1 MEFYL
6 TALLLGLCLSAMS
19 IGIFMTMKIFN
30 IPDITTDGSYTLGAV
45 VTATLLTG
53 NVPPYFIIPA
63 VLAAGALAG
72 AATGLIHTR
81 LKVDALLSGIIVMTG
96 LYSINLVILG
106 RSNVPLINV
115 PTLFSLIHIAKI
127 QVYND
132 VIMGI
137 ICLACIVAIIAWL
150 LVTDFGIAMR
160 ATGNSPTM
168 TRALGINNNTMKIIG
183 LSIANA
189 LTAFSGYLVCQY
201 QGFTDI
207 NMGMGIVITGLG
219 TVSVGFTLQ
228 KWLKTSQISIQL
240 LLIIVGSILL
250 QMVLAFALS
259 MGIDPNLLKL
269 ITALFVL
276 AIVYLPSVKLNTRS

>member
-30 IPDITTDGSYTLGAV
+30 MPDITTDGSYTLGAV

-53 NVPPYFIIPA
+53 KIPPYFIIPA

-96 LYSINLVILG
+96 LYSINLVVLG

-115 PTLFSLIHIAKI
+115 PTLFGLIHIAKI

-137 ICLACIVAIIAWL
+137 ICLGCIVVIIAWL
-150 LVTDFGIAMR
+150 LITDFGIAMR